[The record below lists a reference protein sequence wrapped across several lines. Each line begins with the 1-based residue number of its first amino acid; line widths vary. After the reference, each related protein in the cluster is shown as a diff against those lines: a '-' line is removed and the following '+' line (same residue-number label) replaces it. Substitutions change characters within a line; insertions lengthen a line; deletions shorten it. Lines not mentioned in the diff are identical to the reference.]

1 MKKKL
6 KLNFDQL
13 EKEMGLQDNILTS
26 PVDLSSIS
34 GGSNIYEIMAYF
46 ESLGFIFERG
56 SDGNYYGSQC
66 ITLDPV
72 TVTARVG
79 SGNNVTNVPFD
90 YGTGYIWN
98 TWNNW
103 NQTGN
108 GGGGGGTGT
117 SSWPGVPYVYY
128 PGSGYTSGSSTTI
141 TQPTLVEEVS
151 LLGYNSK
158 TWRLDQNTA
167 YAMMSAASNLNN
179 YVGGGLSLGSGI
191 FNAPTG
197 VVTGLLTMMY
207 AGQIGNI
214 QDAVHYN
221 GGENVLVT
229 YTTNF
234 TGDGGNIACALT
246 LVGESSGTVYGSIT
260 W

>member
-90 YGTGYIWN
+90 YGTTYGTHGIIGIKPA
-98 TWNNW
+98 TEVGVAELVQVHGQVCPMFIIQEVDIHRVVLLQLH
-103 NQTGN
+103 NQL
-108 GGGGGGTGT
+108 
-117 SSWPGVPYVYY
+117 W
-128 PGSGYTSGSSTTI
+128 
-141 TQPTLVEEVS
+141 LR
-151 LLGYNSK
+151 K
-158 TWRLDQNTA
+158 
-167 YAMMSAASNLNN
+167 
-179 YVGGGLSLGSGI
+179 
-191 FNAPTG
+191 
-197 VVTGLLTMMY
+197 
-207 AGQIGNI
+207 
-214 QDAVHYN
+214 
-221 GGENVLVT
+221 
-229 YTTNF
+229 
-234 TGDGGNIACALT
+234 
-246 LVGESSGTVYGSIT
+246 
-260 W
+260 